1 MEKSTPSEQARL
13 LKLNVKKTKLL
24 KVGKIQS
31 DAGVTVDNEQSE
43 VVEHFKYLGSLK
55 AADGNCSKDTRSR
68 IGMAKKRMLDLVP
81 IWKGRGINKDLT
93 IKLVGLRSLVW
104 TVLTYGA
111 EGWTLKKADE
121 KRIES
126 A

>member
-1 MEKSTPSEQARL
+1 M
-13 LKLNVKKTKLL
+13 
-24 KVGKIQS
+24 
-31 DAGVTVDNEQSE
+31 DNEQSE

-126 A
+126 G